1 MAIPHSSCRPCW
13 QAAGALAFDCSVLM
27 GWKALTWLP
36 CPSYPALVTPS
47 PVTRP
52 WLSCLCY
59 PAPVT
64 LRLLRGLGYPAPVT
78 RPWLPLPR
86 LPGLCYPVTRPW
98 LPCPS
103 YPALVT
109 RPPLPCPS
117 YPAVRYPAVRY
128 PASVTR
134 LPLPGHGYPA
144 TVTRPRLPGHGYPA
158 TVTRPPLPGHGYPAT
173 VTRPPSGLAPCYLA
187 WVLGYAASVT
197 RPLLRGLGSRF
208 SVTRPQLSAH
218 CYPASLTRPR
228 LPGPGHLTHLSVPCF
243 PACSCPNSTCLPSP
257 VQFHIVSFLPSL
269 RLVPQDQCTC
279 RTVSSPPLPDVLA
292 RNLRHEPTRL
302 ALSRDVDKLNPS
314 DAKGH
319 RASFACSRK
328 SATYSSDATHTV
340 AGGKQQLIITPTC
353 FEADGQCRQQG
364 RSPS

>member
-1 MAIPHSSCRPCW
+1 
-13 QAAGALAFDCSVLM
+13 
-27 GWKALTWLP
+27 
-36 CPSYPALVTPS
+36 LVTLPQL
-47 PVTRP
+47 P
-52 WLSCLCY
+52 
-59 PAPVT
+59 
-64 LRLLRGLGYPAPVT
+64 GLGYPFPSYSTLVI
-78 RPWLPLPR
+78 LPL
-86 LPGLCYPVTRPW
+86 LPCARYPTPVTRPW

-109 RPPLPCPS
+109 PAPVTRPLLPSDPALVTLPQLPGLGYPASVTLPQLPGRPLPGRPL
-117 YPAVRYPAVRY
+117 PGFRY

-134 LPLPGHGYPA
+134 PRLPGHGYPA